1 MLYNGLID
9 ATLISLLYRRSPRD
23 PAIAEDVLQALPVL
37 ASSCGILLKLG
48 TVTPASESLFSG
60 QRHIKRVADQPPK
73 NGSREEVNPG
83 MKGLQSTKVSIALA
97 GRTVRSCGLMRQ
109 QQ

>member
-1 MLYNGLID
+1 MSAPDWKPAISPYGGERQMLYNGLID

-23 PAIAEDVLQALPVL
+23 PAIAEDVLQGLPVL

-60 QRHIKRVADQPPK
+60 QRHIKRVA
-73 NGSREEVNPG
+73 GSATQE
-83 MKGLQSTKVSIALA
+83 
-97 GRTVRSCGLMRQ
+97 RQ
-109 QQ
+109 